1 MRLAVLLALALVACG
16 GSADKD
22 KDKDTP
28 QAKTTPAATASPS
41 AAPTVA
47 PEDQA
52 ACSAL
57 YARLQRVGVALSSS
71 SELLTQSLNPKE
83 LSSKIA
89 TEQEQLERSAQL
101 MDSAVVPAPL
111 ADDNRK
117 LVKALRRYAHDFAG
131 AKAPARQGDFQ
142 AAAQAMTDQEAV
154 NDVLAAA
161 KAIEATCKP

>member
-1 MRLAVLLALALVACG
+1 MRLAVLLALVLVACG
-16 GSADKD
+16 GSA
-22 KDKDTP
+22 
-28 QAKTTPAATASPS
+28 AKENSPATPAATASPAA

-47 PEDQA
+47 PADQA
-52 ACSAL
+52 ACDAL

-71 SELLTQSLNPKE
+71 SELLTQSVDPKD
-83 LSSKIA
+83 LSKKIA

-117 LVKALRRYAHDFAG
+117 LVTALRRYARDFAG
-131 AKAPARQGDFQ
+131 AEAPARKGDFQ
-142 AAAQAMTDQEAV
+142 AAVQAMTDQTAV

-161 KAIEATCKP
+161 KAIEQTCRP

>member
-16 GSADKD
+16 GSADKA
-22 KDKDTP
+22 KDKP
-28 QAKTTPAATASPS
+28 QAKTTPAATAS